1 MRLLYIVCEGP
12 TEEEFV
18 NEVLRHA
25 IPSELILQAILIGRP
40 GKRGGHVSF
49 ERALD
54 STLRLVKQ
62 RNGAV
67 TTLFDLYGLGE
78 GWPERPFTCQEME
91 RALTDAILEGMGH
104 AWNPTSFQAHIQ
116 PYEFEGLLFSD
127 PAAMARGM
135 GRSDLEGHFRSIRD
149 AFPSPE
155 AINNSRK
162 TSPSHRIDDVVPGY
176 QKPFQGNLAAL
187 EVGVDA
193 MIRECPH
200 FASWVEWI
208 RSLSNRG
215 EEPR

>member
-18 NEVLRHA
+18 NEVLRQA
-25 IPSELILQAILIGRP
+25 LPSELNLRPILIGP
-40 GKRGGHVSF
+40 TGKRGGHVSF
-49 ERALD
+49 DRALD
-54 STLRLVKQ
+54 SILRLAKQ
-62 RNGAV
+62 CNGAV

-78 GWPERPFTCQEME
+78 GWPERPFTCEEME
-91 RALTDAILEGMGH
+91 RALTDAMLRAMGH
-104 AWNPTSFQAHIQ
+104 SWNPTSFRAHIQ

-135 GRSDLEGHFRSIRD
+135 GREDLEGHFRSIRE

-155 AINNSRK
+155 AINNSRV
-162 TSPSHRIDDVVPGY
+162 TSPSHRIEALVKGY

-187 EVGVDA
+187 EVGVEV

-200 FASWVEWI
+200 FAGWVEWL
-208 RSLSNRG
+208 RTLPTGNA
-215 EEPR
+215 E